1 MKTRPTLDSLRTHS
15 DSRAKS
21 RLTRVAAVLRLGS
34 RASGAARTRRRD
46 VHRPDVTTQRK
57 GLRGVVTQDSRL
69 PTEPL
74 TALPARSHMHAAR
87 SLNAWALFRY
97 AVPSTCAGVC
107 VRRSCRLEHGAL
119 SGLTGL
125 RAWARD
131 RLVLINVGD
140 HFHVV
145 ECSELAM
152 DHFHLVIL
160 LGHEGGV
167 RVGRAA

>member
-1 MKTRPTLDSLRTHS
+1 MKTPTLDSLRTHS

-34 RASGAARTRRRD
+34 RARGRDRAARTRRAQTRR
-46 VHRPDVTTQRK
+46 HHAAQ
-57 GLRGVVTQDSRL
+57 RGVVTQDSRF

-97 AVPSTCAGVC
+97 AMPSTCAGVC